1 MPQLDIVSYFPQ
13 FFWFCIF
20 FTGFYVVLIQNYLP
34 KLTRIIAVREAL
46 QPSPDQISSNT
57 QESDTVTTKTH
68 EVFAKTVH
76 QTKEKCV
83 QQFTETQNLLNI
95 QTDVFNK
102 HTNQAFAK
110 YQTKKNSTESNS
122 ETNFTT
128 NANSF
133 TRTQIT
139 LFSHESETNLT
150 IFFPSFSK

>member
-68 EVFAKTVH
+68 EVFTKTVH
-76 QTKEKCV
+76 QTNIAMKELLLFV
-83 QQFTETQNLLNI
+83 QILKIKSWN
-95 QTDVFNK
+95 
-102 HTNQAFAK
+102 
-110 YQTKKNSTESNS
+110 
-122 ETNFTT
+122 
-128 NANSF
+128 
-133 TRTQIT
+133 
-139 LFSHESETNLT
+139 
-150 IFFPSFSK
+150 

>member
-1 MPQLDIVSYFPQ
+1 MGSHFPFVPIFEKKNYCFMPQLDIVSYFPQ

-57 QESDTVTTKTH
+57 QESDTVT
-68 EVFAKTVH
+68 
-76 QTKEKCV
+76 KEKCV

-110 YQTKKNSTESNS
+110 YQTKKVQLNQTVK
-122 ETNFTT
+122 
-128 NANSF
+128 
-133 TRTQIT
+133 QT
-139 LFSHESETNLT
+139 LQQMQTLLPGLKLRSSPMNQKQT
-150 IFFPSFSK
+150 SQ